1 MDYTTS
7 LMSNFRR
14 IPPAAIPAT
23 LDCILA
29 STTSS
34 PSSLFSLLLDAL
46 PILLQEVTHGS
57 EESLDDEDRNYIASY
72 VGALCHLLKKPGL
85 NAEALQSFIWS
96 VLIPLLRLTQS
107 YDREIVDK
115 AVASFLDVVMETN
128 AWSVVEGTM
137 VPYFIKVVG
146 LTMGMLQNEQFT
158 FYKWAG
164 QAQIPEDSTLTSFES
179 FPLLMACHILA
190 SILDASVKGNLL
202 WDICNVT
209 LQMLSHSPEHR
220 SCAITIF
227 LPHLLTAFDSEKVFE
242 ISVHGKSIK
251 LSRKTFFTKI
261 WKCCKNLFLMGSSE
275 RRDAYTVL
283 SLYISNSSKSDGC
296 KDDPTNGDGVFDLR
310 ADKEFWDEMKKGL
323 VDKESIVRKQSLHM
337 LKSTVTISQG
347 KQHTSVLESI
357 SNDTTSNSHGLT
369 KRERWADKEAKSLG
383 IESLCNSVDSDSSS
397 QLKWGAFFLLYEML
411 EEYGTHLV
419 EAAWNY
425 QMNLLLRIS
434 HPSDSSI
441 KPVGERHR
449 LDPMETLE
457 DMFDWLA
464 VLWRRGLCMIILKA
478 SNMSIHIESL
488 PNWLPINYRSL
499 VRLVTL
505 SMLLNTCFISAVRC
519 LIMQSVFGIEWKNH
533 GNYAKFVP
541 RDFVLGPFIQGL
553 NDPVH
558 HKEFG
563 LKGAY
568 FSKTIDGASTFF
580 QQYTV
585 CLSEREQMTLL
596 SNLASLVKIYSF
608 GRAGLMSLAE
618 CVAAAAA
625 GVRAHSKNGIEQCDE
640 APFEIKSAVDSTYN
654 DKAMLLDVFRFIID
668 SSKQHFNPNYR
679 LKVCGKILDAT
690 ASVMSSSDV
699 PLEPLLQFISSF
711 PPDFL
716 NYGGPLRGKVQEWL
730 RGYEKQA
737 STSCVIDVKLMKK
750 LNEFPRNFICHNHS
764 AKDIVNYDDED
775 LEIWELKAKRWAR
788 ALFLII
794 KEEHHLDS
802 LLQFIQTHGNELC
815 KKSGYREWL
824 PVKYM
829 VLILGIAQ
837 ELKEM
842 KNRTVDGHA
851 KRTKGLLEIA
861 NNAESMDTSMIIK
874 KLTRSFTSI
883 LEELVSYTNE
893 SCSVFWSEE
902 AGDTTL
908 PSSIKGRLGG
918 LSQRRLSSSNATA
931 VLQAITS
938 VKTLA
943 SISSYCSQF
952 QEEEYLSSSSTLDV
966 LWQLSWKIISCTSCT
981 SETKAEIYLGA
992 YEALHHVLK
1001 SLVSMPSPSALA
1013 ILTRPY
1019 NLSAPEAEVK
1029 PHMDYFVQIFIENIN
1044 NVIEA
1049 GYLVR
1054 ARRAILIDW
1063 KWMCLESLLLI
1074 PKHAL
1079 QRGVYIHNCSIFFSD
1094 AVIRRIFSD
1103 LVDSLENAGEGSVL
1117 PMLRSVRLV
1126 LDFFALGCKGSGV
1139 SSCDGIDV
1147 QMMWHLVRSSWLLHV
1162 SCNKRRVAPIAA
1174 LLSSV
1179 LHDSVFSDMY
1189 MHEFDDTPGPLK
1201 WFVEKILE
1209 EGTRSP
1215 RTIRLAALHLSGLW
1229 LSHPSAIKYYTKE
1242 LKLLTLYGSVA
1253 FDEDFEAEVTENH
1266 DARTEVS
1273 ILSSSP
1279 DPELTEVFINTELY
1293 ARVSVA
1299 VMFNKLAD
1307 LADMV
1312 GSKDEAE
1319 SSHASLQSGKLFLL
1333 ELLYSVVND
1342 TDLAK
1347 ELYKKYSATHRRKVR
1362 AWQMICILARFVDEE
1377 VVSEVMCHLHT
1388 ALYRNNMPAVR
1399 QYLETFAIYVY
1410 LKFPSLVGE
1419 QLVPMALSSY
1429 VFIAANVILHATKSA
1444 QSRHLDE
1451 LLPPIVP
1458 LLTSHHH
1465 SLRGFTQLLVYQVL
1479 SKLLPTLNSGVY
1491 GTVSLEKRCFM
1502 ELKSFL
1508 EDNSDCARLRVSM
1521 EVHLDAFD
1529 PYISV
1534 TPAGIFSNRVDDIE
1548 FECAHVSLL
1557 EHVIEFLNDVRKDLR
1572 CSMAK
1577 DATQLKNEQIHVR
1590 DSESIDEDK
1599 EETAMKMQKDM
1610 SLDFQKKVIVS
1621 KHEMQDLHSSSLNGK
1636 DTYNSLLDVEK
1647 EDELL
1652 DQTLRARSV
1661 AMEKLKAGR
1670 QQIILVA
1677 SLIDRVPN
1685 LAGLARTCEVFKA
1698 ASLVVDNTNI
1708 LQDKQFQL
1716 ISVTAEKWVPIIEV
1730 PVSNVKGFL
1739 EKKKQEGY
1747 SIMGLEQTANSIALD
1762 QYVFPKKTVLVLGRE
1777 KEGIP
1782 VELIHILD
1790 ACIEIPSW
1798 EFNDGI
1804 IYIFVLLPSIWKEM
1818 YLLYSSFSSSSSSFL
1833 C

>member
-1 MDYTTS
+1 MDSATS
-7 LMSNFRR
+7 LMSSFRR

-29 STTSS
+29 STTSP
-34 PSSLFSLLLDAL
+34 PSSLFFLLLDAL
-46 PILLQEVTHGS
+46 PILSQEVTHGS
-57 EESLDDEDRNYIASY
+57 EEILDDEHQNFIASY
-72 VGALCHLLKKPGL
+72 VGALCHLLKKPGF
-85 NAEALQSFIWS
+85 NAEALQNFIWS
-96 VLIPLLRLTQS
+96 VLIPLMRLTQG
-107 YDREIVDK
+107 YDCEIVDK
-115 AVASFLDVVMETN
+115 AIASFLDVVMETN
-128 AWSVVEGTM
+128 AWGVVEGTM

-146 LTMGMLQNEQFT
+146 LTMGMLQNEQFA
-158 FYKWAG
+158 FYKWNG
-164 QAQIPEDSTLTSFES
+164 QAQSPEGSTLISFES

-220 SCAITIF
+220 SCAITVF
-227 LPHLLTAFDSEKVFE
+227 LPHLLKALVSENVFE
-242 ISVHGKSIK
+242 ISVHGQKFL
-251 LSRKTFFTKI
+251 LSRKMFFAKI
-261 WKCCKNLFLMGSSE
+261 WKCCKNLFSMGPSE
-275 RRDAYTVL
+275 RGDAYTVL

-296 KDDPTNGDGVFDLR
+296 EDDSVNGDGTFDLR
-310 ADKEFWDEMKKGL
+310 AEKEFWDEMKKGL
-323 VDKESIVRKQSLHM
+323 VDKESIVRKQSLHV

-383 IESLCNSVDSDSSS
+383 IESLCNSVGSDSSS
-397 QLKWGAFFLLYEML
+397 RLKWGAFFLLYEML

-425 QMNLLLRIS
+425 QMNLLLRIA
-434 HPSDSSI
+434 HPSDNSI
-441 KPVGERHR
+441 KPVGERHY

-464 VLWRRGLCMIILKA
+464 VLWQRGLCHD
-478 SNMSIHIESL
+478 N
-488 PNWLPINYRSL
+488 PQ
-499 VRLVTL
+499 
-505 SMLLNTCFISAVRC
+505 VRC

-568 FSKTIDGASTFF
+568 SSRTIDGASTFL

-608 GRAGLMSLAE
+608 GRAGLMSFAE

-625 GVRAHSKNGIEQCDE
+625 AGVRTHSKNEVEQCDE
-640 APFEIKSAVDSTYN
+640 ASSEMKSAVDSTYN
-654 DKAMLLDVFRFIID
+654 DKATLLDVFRFIIE

-679 LKVCGKILDAT
+679 LKVCGKILDAS

-699 PLEPLLQFISSF
+699 LLEPLLHFISSF

-716 NYGGPLRGKVQEWL
+716 NYGGPLREKVQEWL

-737 STSCVIDVKLMKK
+737 STSCIIDTKLMKK
-750 LNEFPRNFICHNHS
+750 LNEFPRSFIYHNHS
-764 AKDIVNYDDED
+764 GNDIVNYDDED
-775 LEIWELKAKRWAR
+775 LEMWELKAKRWAR
-788 ALFLII
+788 ALFLIV

-802 LLQFIQTHGNELC
+802 LLQFIRTHGNELC
-815 KKSGYREWL
+815 KKIGYWEWL

-829 VLILGIAQ
+829 ILILGIAQ
-837 ELKEM
+837 ELHEM
-842 KNRTVDGHA
+842 KNRTVDSHA
-851 KRTKGLLEIA
+851 KRRTKGLLEVVDH
-861 NNAESMDTSMIIK
+861 AESMGGSVIIK
-874 KLTRSFTSI
+874 KFTRSFTFI
-883 LEELVSYTNE
+883 LEELVSYTNQ

-918 LSQRRLSSSNATA
+918 LSQRRLSSSNTTA

-952 QEEEYLSSSSTLDV
+952 QEEEYLSSTSTLDV
-966 LWQLSWKIISCTSCT
+966 LWQLSWKIISCTPCT

-1013 ILTRPY
+1013 LLTRPY

-1029 PHMDYFVQIFIENIN
+1029 PHMDYFVQIYIENIN
-1044 NVIEA
+1044 NLIEA
-1049 GYLVR
+1049 GYLAR

-1074 PKHAL
+1074 PKYAL
-1079 QRGVYIHNCSIFFSD
+1079 QRGVYIQNCDVFFSD

-1126 LDFFALGCKGSGV
+1126 LDFFALGHKGSAV

-1147 QMMWHLVRSSWLLHV
+1147 QMMWHLVRCSWLLHV

-1179 LHDSVFSDMY
+1179 LHDSVFSDMD
-1189 MHEFDDTPGPLK
+1189 MHESDDTPGPLK

-1229 LSHPSAIKYYTKE
+1229 LSHPSAIKYYMKE

-1273 ILSSSP
+1273 ILSTSP
-1279 DPELTEVFINTELY
+1279 DPELTEEFINTELY

-1333 ELLYSVVND
+1333 ELFHSVVND

-1362 AWQMICILARFVDEE
+1362 AWQMICILSRFVDQEI
-1377 VVSEVMCHLHT
+1377 VSEVMCHLHT

-1419 QLVPMALSSY
+1419 QLVPMVRKYDMRTQALSSY
-1429 VFIAANVILHATKSA
+1429 VFIAANVILHATKNV

-1479 SKLLPTLNSGVY
+1479 SKLLPALNSGSY

-1557 EHVIEFLNDVRKDLR
+1557 EHVIDFLNDVRKDLR

-1577 DATQLKNEQIHVR
+1577 DATQLKNEQIHMQ
-1590 DSESIDEDK
+1590 DSESIDQSK
-1599 EETAMKMQKDM
+1599 EETTMKMQKDM

-1621 KHEMQDLHSSSLNGK
+1621 KHEMQDSHSSSLNSK

-1652 DQTLRARSV
+1652 DQTLRARSI

-1698 ASLVVDNTNI
+1698 ASLVVDNANI

-1739 EKKKQEGY
+1739 EKKKHEGY
-1747 SIMGLEQTANSIALD
+1747 SIMGLEQTANSVALD
-1762 QYVFPKKTVLVLGRE
+1762 QYVFPRKTVLVLGRE

-1782 VELIHILD
+1782 VELIHMLD
-1790 ACIEIPSW
+1790 ACIEIPQLGVVRSLNVHVSGAIALW
-1798 EFNDGI
+1798 E
-1804 IYIFVLLPSIWKEM
+1804 YTRQQR
-1818 YLLYSSFSSSSSSFL
+1818 SS
-1833 C
+1833 